1 MPTDSPKTPRAIWWG
16 AVLFAGVAFL
26 VSWWHWWTF
35 QYGTFDLA
43 FYVQALWLALRGQWQ
58 VSLLNVPLMGN
69 HAEPIVFLLTPL
81 FALWSHPMLFV
92 GVQTLA
98 LASMPFT
105 AWRIARRLGIE
116 RGAAILLALATVLT
130 PATVLIGIYEFH
142 PEALAAP
149 LLLLLIEAK
158 LAERRGWF
166 WVWFIA
172 VLSVKEN
179 LALLLVA
186 WCVVFAVLEWR
197 RGRAWLLR
205 WNVLPGLVA
214 AGWLLLCGRVIGPA
228 LNAGNVDYLQLYSHL
243 GDSGGGIVRNF
254 FTAPGRALGALWHAL
269 THGNLVWALVL
280 PLLGLPF
287 ARLRWWFIAAPI
299 LGQHLLSWRYSEWSL
314 GAHYPAP
321 LIPLLWIAA
330 AEVFPKLRAQ
340 RALACAIVAACL
352 ACQVWVGP
360 VRTIAHDVAT
370 VGEQLE
376 ERAWKAEM
384 IAAIPPGASVVASQP
399 FLSHLATR
407 ERLISLHH
415 ILKGLKTLSRAAYEP
430 PAATDVAIVDYT
442 DRTTFSTQ
450 AGFYHPRMRVDGERY
465 VPSSDR
471 LLHEFLR
478 QGTWR
483 VHARNNVA
491 VFHRGEPMAAFAPD
505 TPPIPFDEQ
514 TTLLNMQIPQGSPG
528 AMRFR
533 FAWEFGADR
542 EQFPWLM
549 LVLSDGQRL
558 YTFDKGACAPA
569 AGAGR
574 YFEEWTVVFPSWL
587 PPGNYELFALFFD
600 AGEAAWQKKAPPR
613 DMTFV
618 KMKIELGHRQL
629 QPGDFSGYGPAR

>member
-1 MPTDSPKTPRAIWWG
+1 MPAETPKTPRALWWG
-16 AVLFAGVAFL
+16 AVLFAGIAFL

-69 HAEPIVFLLTPL
+69 HAEPIVFLLAPL

-92 GVQTLA
+92 AVQTLA

-105 AWRIARRLGIE
+105 AWRIARRLQIE
-116 RGAAILLALATVLT
+116 RGTAILLALATVLT
-130 PATVLIGIYEFH
+130 PATLLVGLHEFH

-166 WVWFIA
+166 WVWFVA

-197 RGRAWLLR
+197 RGRAWLVR
-205 WNVLPGLVA
+205 WNVLPGAVA

-243 GDSGGGIVRNF
+243 GGSGGDIVRNF
-254 FTAPGRALGALWHAL
+254 FTEPGRAFGALWHAL

-299 LGQHLLSWRYSEWSL
+299 LGQHLLSWRVSEWSV

-330 AEVFPKLRAQ
+330 VEIFPKLRAQ
-340 RALACAIVAACL
+340 RAVAIAIVAACL

-360 VRTIAHDVAT
+360 VKTIAHDVAT
-370 VGEQLE
+370 VGERLE

-384 IAAIPPGASVVASQP
+384 LAAIPPGASVVASQP
-399 FLSHLATR
+399 FLSHLAER
-407 ERLISLHH
+407 ERVLSLHH
-415 ILKGLKTLSRAAYEP
+415 ILKGLKTLSRAPYEP
-430 PAATDVAIVDYT
+430 PAPTDVVIVDYT
-442 DRTTFSTQ
+442 DRTTFSTE
-450 AGFYHPRMRVDGERY
+450 AGYYHPRMRTDAGRY

-483 VHARNNVA
+483 VHARNEVA
-491 VFHRGEPMAAFAPD
+491 VFHRGEPMGAFGIK
-505 TPPIPFDEQ
+505 TPPVPFDET
-514 TTLLNMQIPQGSPG
+514 TTLAAMQTSEERPG
-528 AMRFR
+528 MLRFQ
-533 FAWEFGADR
+533 FAWDFAGER
-542 EQFPWLM
+542 TRFPWMM
-549 LVLSDGQRL
+549 LVLNDGKHL
-558 YTFDKGACAPA
+558 YPFVKGACAPEVA
-569 AGAGR
+569 SGR
-574 YFEEWTVVFPSWL
+574 AYESWTVVFPETL
-587 PPGNYELFALFFD
+587 PPATYSLYALFYD
-600 AGEAAWQKKAPPR
+600 ANEAAWQKKSPP
-613 DMTFV
+613 DDPAFTLKV
-618 KMKIELGHRQL
+618 IELGQRQIA
-629 QPGDFSGYGPAR
+629 PGR